1 LEIDLLN
8 CETVIVQR
16 FPSTTLNGAVFTLS
30 DGSTTETYTVNGSLT
45 IENITYGTEYTLTET
60 TAPDGYN
67 LLTEPIKFTV
77 NSDGTVTFTSGAD
90 NGNVATYS
98 TDASGNIT
106 ITVKNEAGYVLPST
120 GGSGT
125 WLYTL
130 TGLTLCGAALVLW
143 KRRVTD

>member
-1 LEIDLLN
+1 MKVDSKN
-8 CETVIVQR
+8 T
-16 FPSTTLNGAVFTLS
+16 STTLNGAVFTLS
-30 DGSTTETYTVNGSLT
+30 GSDKTYTTETNGTVT
-45 IENITYGTEYTLTET
+45 IEDLAYGTEYTLTET

-67 LLTEPIKFTV
+67 LLSEPIKFTIGT
-77 NSDGTVTFTSGAD
+77 DGTVTFISG
-90 NGNVATYS
+90 NENNVASATTENGS
-98 TDASGNIT
+98 IV